1 MIGIIKS
8 VLGVA
13 GPLIGKF
20 IPDKDKQIE
29 FEHELKMVL
38 HNANL
43 QQNEINLEQAK
54 HPSIFVAGARP
65 AIMWIC
71 AFGLAWAYLVAPMLN
86 WAVVISGSTIVL
98 PVIATE
104 GLMTLTLSMLGLGG
118 MRSFEKMNGLARE
131 NMKATIK
138 ISNKATKD

>member
-1 MIGIIKS
+1 MALAIIDSVIG
-8 VLGVA
+8 LA
-13 GPLIGKF
+13 APLLDKF
-20 IPDKDKQIE
+20 VVDKDKKAE

-43 QQNEINLEQAK
+43 QQNQINLEQAK

-71 AFGLAWAYLVAPMLN
+71 DIWSSMVLCSSTNCQLGSVA
-86 WAVVISGSTIVL
+86 ISGAEVIL
-98 PVIATE
+98 PVIQTE

-131 NMKATIK
+131 NMKATPPK
-138 ISNKATKD
+138 Q